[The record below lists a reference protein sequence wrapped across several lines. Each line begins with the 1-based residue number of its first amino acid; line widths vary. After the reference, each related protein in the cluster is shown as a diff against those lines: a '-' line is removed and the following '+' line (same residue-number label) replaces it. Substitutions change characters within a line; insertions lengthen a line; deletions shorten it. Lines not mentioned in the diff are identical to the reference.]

1 LHRKKPDCACSPC
14 YLHNNSWQ
22 RRPKEEISLHHKFKA
37 TMERL
42 LSIPLAVLV
51 ISFAIA
57 NGQEIVTDK
66 CACSPRS
73 YEFTLDFSLTCPP
86 VNITIDN
93 SIEATSCIVSPFGDP
108 SVEDFVP
115 VYVEDID
122 VLELGQN
129 LRVEAQTDIEGI
141 LYDGDK
147 FTYTSIVADPDN
159 IMDPEQIPRALQIN
173 IFGIN
178 AQGGRIINVFIVT
191 FTNDCGSY
199 PLFQEGQSAGWI
211 RFTDI
216 SPGSPELCSAAP
228 PIPDLAP
235 VSPTVSPVDSPV
247 EATPT
252 GNLVPPSSFIAPT
265 ISGPTAFPM
274 QRLTPTLAPT
284 VEITEKAVVPSGGAS
299 GSKETGAPSEEADPV
314 TTGAPIEPAEPDTN
328 SPTPEPIPG
337 TVAPVAEKVST
348 DAPVAEK
355 VSTDAPVEIEE
366 DDMDLPTMSEF
377 MSMSMSMDVFG
388 RNLLE
393 TLAEPRTREFE
404 FGEWRA
410 HRNTKDVRDKKSE
423 KSGNMLKYLKTKVDK
438 DKSTKVEKALKGI
451 KVEEAEK
458 DAGVV
463 RIAKRLR
470 NGSSRLRA

>member
-1 LHRKKPDCACSPC
+1 
-14 YLHNNSWQ
+14 
-22 RRPKEEISLHHKFKA
+22 
-37 TMERL
+37 M
-42 LSIPLAVLV
+42 
-51 ISFAIA
+51 
-57 NGQEIVTDK
+57 
-66 CACSPRS
+66 
-73 YEFTLDFSLTCPP
+73 
-86 VNITIDN
+86 
-93 SIEATSCIVSPFGDP
+93 
-108 SVEDFVP
+108 
-115 VYVEDID
+115 
-122 VLELGQN
+122 
-129 LRVEAQTDIEGI
+129 
-141 LYDGDK
+141 
-147 FTYTSIVADPDN
+147 
-159 IMDPEQIPRALQIN
+159 
-173 IFGIN
+173 
-178 AQGGRIINVFIVT
+178 
-191 FTNDCGSY
+191 
-199 PLFQEGQSAGWI
+199 
-211 RFTDI
+211 
-216 SPGSPELCSAAP
+216 
-228 PIPDLAP
+228 
-235 VSPTVSPVDSPV
+235 SPTVSPVDSPV
-247 EATPT
+247 D
-252 GNLVPPSSFIAPT
+252 LVPPSSFIAPT

-348 DAPVAEK
+348 DAPVAED

-377 MSMSMSMDVFG
+377 MSMSMSMSMDVFG
-388 RNLLE
+388 SNLLE

-410 HRNTKDVRDKKSE
+410 HRNTKDVKDKKSE

>member
-1 LHRKKPDCACSPC
+1 
-14 YLHNNSWQ
+14 
-22 RRPKEEISLHHKFKA
+22 
-37 TMERL
+37 MERL

-199 PLFQEGQSAGWI
+199 PLFHEGQSAGWI
-211 RFTDI
+211 RF
-216 SPGSPELCSAAP
+216 
-228 PIPDLAP
+228 
-235 VSPTVSPVDSPV
+235 V
-247 EATPT
+247 
-252 GNLVPPSSFIAPT
+252 SSFD
-265 ISGPTAFPM
+265 
-274 QRLTPTLAPT
+274 
-284 VEITEKAVVPSGGAS
+284 
-299 GSKETGAPSEEADPV
+299 KEQHSD
-314 TTGAPIEPAEPDTN
+314 
-328 SPTPEPIPG
+328 
-337 TVAPVAEKVST
+337 
-348 DAPVAEK
+348 
-355 VSTDAPVEIEE
+355 
-366 DDMDLPTMSEF
+366 
-377 MSMSMSMDVFG
+377 
-388 RNLLE
+388 
-393 TLAEPRTREFE
+393 
-404 FGEWRA
+404 W
-410 HRNTKDVRDKKSE
+410 
-423 KSGNMLKYLKTKVDK
+423 
-438 DKSTKVEKALKGI
+438 
-451 KVEEAEK
+451 
-458 DAGVV
+458 
-463 RIAKRLR
+463 
-470 NGSSRLRA
+470 